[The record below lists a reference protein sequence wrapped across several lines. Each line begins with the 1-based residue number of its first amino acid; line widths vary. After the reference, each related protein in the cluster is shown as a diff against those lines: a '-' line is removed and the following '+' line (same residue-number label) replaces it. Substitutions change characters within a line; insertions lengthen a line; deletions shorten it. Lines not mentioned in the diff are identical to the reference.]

1 MRVLQVMAG
10 ARVGGAE
17 AFFERL
23 VIALGRAGLQQ
34 RAVIRK
40 HGERAARLE
49 AGGVPA
55 VQAPYR
61 RRLDFTTRRVLARE
75 MAAFRPDLTL
85 SWMSRA
91 AALVPRGAAP
101 HVARLGGY
109 YDLKAYRGC
118 DHLIGNT
125 RDIVDHILARGWPAE
140 RVHYLP
146 NFVEAKRHPAQARA
160 ALETPEDV
168 PLLLALGRL
177 HANKAFDVLLRALAS
192 LPEAWLWLAGAG
204 PEERRLRRLARAL
217 GVQERVRFLGWRSD
231 VPALLAVCDILVC
244 PSRHEP
250 LGNVVLEGWAQARP
264 VVAAAAQGPGALI
277 SDGETGLLVP
287 TDDPPAL
294 AQALLRMIGDPAL
307 RERLAAK
314 GRAAYE
320 AEFTE
325 ATVVGR
331 YLELF
336 EALSKSERK

>member
-10 ARVGGAE
+10 AKVGGAE

-23 VIALGRAGLQQ
+23 VPALARAGLEQ
-34 RAVIRK
+34 RAVIRR
-40 HGERAARLE
+40 HGDRAARLE
-49 AGGVPA
+49 AAGVTV
-55 VQAPYR
+55 VQAR
-61 RRLDFTTRRVLARE
+61 FGRRLDVTTRPVLRRE
-75 MAAFRPDLTL
+75 IAGFRPDLVV

-91 AALVPRGAAP
+91 AALLPKGPVL

-125 RDIVDHILARGWPAE
+125 RDIVDYAVGRGWPAG
-140 RVHYLP
+140 RAHYLP
-146 NFVEAKRHPAQARA
+146 NFVEAARRPAQQRG
-160 ALETPEDV
+160 ALDTPETA

-192 LPEAWLWLAGAG
+192 MPGARLWLAGEG
-204 PEERRLRRLARAL
+204 PEGRRLRRLAEEL

-231 VPALLAVCDILVC
+231 VPALLAACDVLVC

-250 LGNVVLEGWAQARP
+250 LGNVVLEGWAQERP
-264 VVAAAAQGPGALI
+264 VVAAAVQGPGALI

-287 TDDPPAL
+287 RDDPQAL
-294 AQALLRMIGDPAL
+294 AHALTRTIGDPLL

-325 ATVVGR
+325 EIVVRR